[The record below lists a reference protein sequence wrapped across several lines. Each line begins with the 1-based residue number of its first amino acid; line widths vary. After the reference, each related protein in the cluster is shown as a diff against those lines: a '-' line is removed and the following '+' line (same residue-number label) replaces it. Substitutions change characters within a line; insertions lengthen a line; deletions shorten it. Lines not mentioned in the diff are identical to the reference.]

1 MSDENALTSV
11 ETVPAVDMKSALL
24 EIVQRKDIDPE
35 RLEKFLE
42 LQIKMENRQAQQ
54 IFNEAFAAFQG
65 ECPIIVRKNKVSFG
79 KTNYDYAAL
88 DEIVAIAKP
97 LLKKHGLSY
106 AFNISIDGKTSVLTT
121 IINHSCGHT
130 KDFQYYFDTLHDD
143 ERMNASQRRKSAVTY
158 AKRAALENALGIVT
172 AGEDDDARRA
182 VDNPLN
188 DVQSD
193 EINTLLKDLDKN
205 KDSFLVY
212 FSRIAARE
220 LTEINQ
226 MNINE
231 AEQALIQLRD
241 MKRKLDENTK

>member
-1 MSDENALTSV
+1 MTKEKALEPA
-11 ETVPAVDMKSALL
+11 ETAPAVDIKSALL

-54 IFNEAFAAFQG
+54 RFNEAFAAFQG
-65 ECPIIVRKNKVSFG
+65 ECPVIVKKNKVSFG
-79 KTNYDYAAL
+79 STNYDYAAL

-106 AFNISIDGKTSVLTT
+106 SFNISIDGETSILTT
-121 IINHSCGHT
+121 IINHADGYT

-143 ERMNASQRRKSAVTY
+143 GRMNVSQRRKSAVTY

-182 VDNPLN
+182 IDNPMSEGQATEIREKLSELDRTEEKFLSYFKN
-188 DVQSD
+188 IIKRD
-193 EINTLLKDLDKN
+193 INTIDDLTFKE
-205 KDSFLVY
+205 
-212 FSRIAARE
+212 AA
-220 LTEINQ
+220 T
-226 MNINE
+226 
-231 AEQALIQLRD
+231 ALIQIRG
-241 MKRKLDENTK
+241 MKK